1 MFKGKE
7 KCQFTSFAT
16 TFVFF
21 TKYCLHYKPTHHIS
35 LLKNMEQQAI
45 QGINI
50 TQWRQKIKWMKQVP
64 SKKKKTKH

>member
-1 MFKGKE
+1 MATIISHPFHKSCKMLQHIMFKGKE

-50 TQWRQKIKWMKQVP
+50 TQ
-64 SKKKKTKH
+64 